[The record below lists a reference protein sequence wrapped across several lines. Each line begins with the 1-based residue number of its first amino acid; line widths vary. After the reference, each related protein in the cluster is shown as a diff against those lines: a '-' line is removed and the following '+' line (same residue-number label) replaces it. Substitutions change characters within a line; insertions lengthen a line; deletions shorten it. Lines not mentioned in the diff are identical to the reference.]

1 LEVFVVNFTIK
12 GIPDDLYAGLKERAA
27 ENRRSI
33 NSELLVCLEQTL
45 RGRRVDPPSILAR
58 ADAVR
63 ERLRMPAYTQAG
75 LNAAKNY
82 GRR

>member
-1 LEVFVVNFTIK
+1 MVSFTIK
-12 GIPDDLYAGLKERAA
+12 GIPDDLYARLKDRAA

-45 RGRRVDPPSILAR
+45 RGRRADAPSVLAR

-63 ERLRMPAYTQAG
+63 ERLRMPAYTQAA
-75 LNAAKNY
+75 LNAAKNH